1 VKTPILNLSIPSW
14 VGSFLLVLL
23 LLVSRGSELQAQT
36 QSSEQTL
43 AAMDKCR
50 EQVISQLSLSDKL
63 KMRAAMGVIQSNPRY
78 ITANDAVNNAATP
91 SAKIEAR
98 KTLAKIKLDLI
109 EKQDPSLKAT
119 VEKIREAQ
127 AAVLR

>member
-1 VKTPILNLSIPSW
+1 VKATIRNLSIPSW
-14 VGSFLLVLL
+14 VVSFLLVLL

-43 AAMDKCR
+43 TAMDKCR
-50 EQVISQLSLSDKL
+50 EQVISQLSFTDKM
-63 KMRAAMGVIQSNPRY
+63 KMRAAMGAIQSNPRY

-91 SAKIEAR
+91 GAKIEAR
-98 KTLAKIKLDLI
+98 KTLAMLKLDLI

-119 VEKIREAQ
+119 VEKIRAAQ
-127 AAVLR
+127 SAVLK

>member
-1 VKTPILNLSIPSW
+1 
-14 VGSFLLVLL
+14 
-23 LLVSRGSELQAQT
+23 
-36 QSSEQTL
+36 
-43 AAMDKCR
+43 
-50 EQVISQLSLSDKL
+50 
-63 KMRAAMGVIQSNPRY
+63 MGVIQSNPRY